1 MSETPYSRM
10 PRWRRRFE
18 LASVWFTLYSVFCFV
33 AELELHP
40 DEDVRSGWWYW
51 NERLI
56 GVVFTVDYLFRWS
69 IAENRRRYPF
79 TFMALVDLLSL
90 APFYVGLLGDP
101 GNLETVR
108 VLRVVRVLRLYRH
121 SESMAM
127 FVRAYRRCRTELLTV
142 LTFVLLV
149 ILLNSLAMFVVEHP
163 AQPDKVAKPSDA
175 AWWCVVTMSTVGYG
189 DITPITQFGRLVG
202 VATVV
207 VGVAS
212 YGVFLTLFGGAW
224 IDVLKERRENLEKAL
239 ERSQQEKGWG
249 GQEGARFGGRIDT

>member
-1 MSETPYSRM
+1 MTETPYSRL

-18 LASVWFTLYSVFCFV
+18 LASIWFTLYSVFCFV
-33 AELELHP
+33 AELELNP
-40 DEDVRSGWWYW
+40 DADTGSGWWHW

-56 GVVFTVDYLFRWS
+56 GVVFTVEYLFRWS
-69 IAENRRRYPF
+69 TAENRTRYPF

-101 GNLETVR
+101 GYFETVR

-121 SESMAM
+121 SESMAL
-127 FVRAYRRCRTELLTV
+127 FARAYRRCRTELLTV
-142 LTFVLLV
+142 LTFVLMV

-189 DITPITQFGRLVG
+189 DITPITLFGRLVG

-224 IDVLKERRENLEKAL
+224 IDVLKERREQLVKSKELAAGEK
-239 ERSQQEKGWG
+239 EWG
-249 GQEGARFGGRIDT
+249 E

>member
-1 MSETPYSRM
+1 MTDTPYSRL
-10 PRWRRRFE
+10 PRWQRCFE
-18 LASVWFTLYSVFCFV
+18 LASICFTLYSVISFV
-33 AELELHP
+33 AEMEVYP
-40 DEDVRSGWWYW
+40 DGTESPSWWLW

-56 GVVFTVDYLFRWS
+56 GVVFTIEYLFRWS
-69 IAENRRRYPF
+69 LAENRRRYPF
-79 TFMALVDLLSL
+79 TFMAIVDFVSLV
-90 APFYVGLLGDP
+90 PFYVAFFADP
-101 GNLETVR
+101 GNLEAIR

-121 SESMAM
+121 SESLAL
-127 FVRAYRRCRTELLTV
+127 FFRAYRRCRTELLTV
-142 LTFVLLV
+142 LTFVGMV

-189 DITPITQFGRLVG
+189 DITPITLVGRLVG

-224 IDVLKERRENLEKAL
+224 IDVLRERRENLARAKELAGREKA
-239 ERSQQEKGWG
+239 WG
-249 GQEGARFGGRIDT
+249 E

>member
-1 MSETPYSRM
+1 MTDTPYSRL

-18 LASVWFTLYSVFCFV
+18 IASVWFTLYSVVSFV
-33 AELELHP
+33 IEMEVYP
-40 DEDVRSGWWYW
+40 DATGSTGWWLW

-56 GVVFTVDYLFRWS
+56 GVVFSIEYLFRWS
-69 IAENRRRYPF
+69 LAENRRRYPL
-79 TFMALVDLLSL
+79 TFMALVDVASL
-90 APFYVGLLGDP
+90 VPFYVGVVTDP
-101 GNLETVR
+101 GHLEAIR

-121 SESMAM
+121 SESLAL
-127 FVRAYRRCRTELLTV
+127 FFRAYLRCRSELLTV
-142 LTFVLLV
+142 LTFVGMV

-163 AQPDKVAKPSDA
+163 AQPDKVARPSDA

-189 DITPITQFGRLVG
+189 DITPITLIGRLVG

-224 IDVLKERRENLEKAL
+224 IDVLKERRESMAKANEL
-239 ERSQQEKGWG
+239 AGREKGWG
-249 GQEGARFGGRIDT
+249 E